1 MIEQEGSSQSIPEGM
16 QYGPFPP
23 PELDSDPV
31 GASWIMKRARGDPTL
46 YQNLM
51 LRESLDTSR
60 REGLIT
66 YELYQ
71 RHKERLEK
79 AASAHMAHLAPQE
92 MRRVKADRHHV
103 LPRDEYDP

>member
-60 REGLIT
+60 REGLIIA
-66 YELYQ
+66 
-71 RHKERLEK
+71 RLMLFRNC
-79 AASAHMAHLAPQE
+79 AYGIIANHLGV
-92 MRRVKADRHHV
+92 RNF
-103 LPRDEYDP
+103 